1 MNLQLFVQN
10 KLLASLPIND
20 SSMTDPFYL
29 PSLKKELEEQYK
41 QLIEESNSEP
51 VFCIEFQNL

>member
-1 MNLQLFVQN
+1 MNLQLFVQD

-29 PSLKKELEEQYK
+29 PLKKELEEQYK

>member
-1 MNLQLFVQN
+1 
-10 KLLASLPIND
+10 
-20 SSMTDPFYL
+20 MTDPFYL
-29 PSLKKELEEQYK
+29 PLKKELEEQYK

>member
-1 MNLQLFVQN
+1 
-10 KLLASLPIND
+10 
-20 SSMTDPFYL
+20 MTDPFYL